1 MNFFSPDSKF
11 AQVMTAVGEMML
23 LNVCWLVA
31 SLPLVTMGTAN
42 IAMYTLM
49 GRRLRGEGSGTI
61 IPFFKAWLSN
71 LKPGVLFWIPQVLI
85 TCSLGT
91 IFFLPLP
98 TFPKLVAGILLAL
111 VTLVFSI
118 IYPQV
123 ARFRNRWFAYLRNGL
138 ILLISKFGW
147 VLLNM
152 LLLLLPVILFLLAPV
167 DFLRF
172 GFIWMLFGFSL
183 LFYLSAKIMQNVL
196 QPLEFL
202 SESRKPSVTIT
213 Y

>member
-31 SLPLVTMGTAN
+31 SLPLITIGAAN

-85 TCSLGT
+85 TCSLGA

-98 TFPKLVAGILLAL
+98 TFLKLVAGILLAL

-196 QPLEFL
+196 QPLESL